1 MSWRIKARY
10 CIFYLLPLIAYLA
23 LIFSI
28 SSIPSDAIPGPKLFS
43 IDKVYHII
51 EYFIL
56 SLLVLRLMI
65 YHKVKHAYLIAILIA
80 ALYGVTDEF
89 HQGFVPGRLFSY
101 YDMVAN
107 AVGASL
113 VLIFKKLK

>member
-1 MSWRIKARY
+1 MSSKIRY
-10 CIFYLLPLIAYLA
+10 VIFYLLPLIAYLI
-23 LIFSI
+23 LIFAL

-65 YHKVKHAYLIAILIA
+65 YHKVKHAYLIAIVA
-80 ALYGVTDEF
+80 AVLYGIIDEF
-89 HQGFVPGRLFSY
+89 HQGLVPGRLFSY
-101 YDMVAN
+101 YDMLAN

-113 VLIFKKLK
+113 ILIFKKFK